1 MVSFEKFFGLFRKT
15 ETEEDILS
23 RQIYH
28 NLSRRDTLP
37 TKRMLRQISGGE
49 YDDYEQAVM
58 RAGRIPKVM
67 EEHSKR
73 ICLPHSSQI
82 KEGLMALTF
91 ETYLPFQKEI
101 ICEFATCGSD
111 YQLRGFNRWTDF
123 ATRSDRTINNIAFD
137 GHYGITLEHNVE
149 EGTRVLGLA
158 SFTPEE
164 GAIKIVQIQGVKG
177 AQKFMKGLRWEK
189 ALVASV
195 CRWAKEYGVPEV
207 RIQPAAKNQWKEIR
221 DNEEGRGRLRYDV
234 TAERMGFRYDPEME
248 MFRFSLSES

>member
-49 YDDYEQAVM
+49 YYAYEQAVTLE
-58 RAGRIPKVM
+58 RKIPQVAKR
-67 EEHSKR
+67 HSR
-73 ICLPHSSQI
+73 QICLPHSSQI

-123 ATRSDRTINNIAFD
+123 DARSDRDINNIAFD

-177 AQKFMKGLRWEK
+177 
-189 ALVASV
+189 
-195 CRWAKEYGVPEV
+195 
-207 RIQPAAKNQWKEIR
+207 
-221 DNEEGRGRLRYDV
+221 
-234 TAERMGFRYDPEME
+234 
-248 MFRFSLSES
+248 